1 MIKSS
6 IQTVKH
12 GTWAGAAG
20 KLFCITC
27 NDVFLQISVARYRN
41 FLMACG
47 ALMNQKQQ
55 PLYFPLLDSPI
66 SPSIRN
72 LQVWIEAAWKE
83 G

>member
-1 MIKSS
+1 MIKLC

-12 GTWAGAAG
+12 GTWVGAAG
-20 KLFCITC
+20 KFFCITC
-27 NDVFLQISVARYRN
+27 NDVLQTFVARYRN

-72 LQVWIEAAWKE
+72 LQIWIEAAWKE

>member
-1 MIKSS
+1 
-6 IQTVKH
+6 
-12 GTWAGAAG
+12 
-20 KLFCITC
+20 
-27 NDVFLQISVARYRN
+27 
-41 FLMACG
+41 
-47 ALMNQKQQ
+47 MNQKQQ